1 MNWNTY
7 EAGTQVT
14 GSQQTLASVITANAP
29 ARSRAVTLA
38 FATGECGAENWA
50 GIARDAFKKGT
61 VAALDAASIKYV
73 VSTGGAAGKF
83 TCSSTAKFLDFINYY
98 KTPSMVGVDFDIEAG
113 QSQAEIAALVAGA
126 KAAAAAFPALRFSFT
141 LATLGGYS
149 NTSKLNAQG
158 DSVMKAIAAAGLCVV
173 CLFLN
178 FFPPLFF

>member
-14 GSQQTLASVITANAP
+14 GSQQTLVSVISANAP
-29 ARSRAVTLA
+29 AQSRAVTLA

-50 GIARDAFKKGT
+50 AIARDAFKKGT

-83 TCSSTAKFLDFINYY
+83 TCSTPAKFIDFINYY
-98 KTPSMVGVDFDIEAG
+98 KTPSMVGVDFDIEG
-113 QSQAEIAALVAGA
+113 SQTQAEITALIAAA
-126 KAAAAAFPALRFSFT
+126 KAGAAAFPAMRFSFT

-149 NTSKLNAQG
+149 ISSNLNAQG
-158 DSVMKAIAAAGLCVV
+158 DSVMKAIAAAGL
-173 CLFLN
+173 
-178 FFPPLFF
+178 